1 MDYHHLC
8 YIFLYEDN
16 NAKKEEDIE
25 KFWIRNTINLF
36 YKDNEIIVKKRWG
49 IEGNNDY
56 HLNSTTKEKNKDN
69 NDKKENNMKKTEYA
83 DHIWHGY
90 ILK

>member
-36 YKDNEIIVKKRWG
+36 YKDNEIIVKKR
-49 IEGNNDY
+49 
-56 HLNSTTKEKNKDN
+56 
-69 NDKKENNMKKTEYA
+69 
-83 DHIWHGY
+83 
-90 ILK
+90 